1 MDTCSSHFQVNV
13 PLPRLQE
20 LGGSRQLIGQG
31 RIPQLFSDDLSTSSS
46 SGKLQAPSLET
57 WRLWGVQHI
66 SQALS
71 FLPWP
76 KVCRRLSH
84 VCTFLNICS
93 STSGAYL
100 KAVAPLKVTP
110 LWQKMMVRWQFRRK
124 CTLPHACGGQKEGT
138 GLSRSGVTHGC
149 IGLM

>member
-84 VCTFLNICS
+84 VCTLGGS
-93 STSGAYL
+93 SGENAHYL
-100 KAVAPLKVTP
+100 MPVAVRKKALDYPEVELLMVA
-110 LWQKMMVRWQFRRK
+110 
-124 CTLPHACGGQKEGT
+124 
-138 GLSRSGVTHGC
+138 
-149 IGLM
+149 